1 MIPQK
6 ILEKSW
12 LMFEADAVKA
22 GVEPSKLDFMMGA
35 SVVIGMMTGRHEIGI
50 PPNTP
55 PGDILI
61 QLLQELSELR
71 SELKEIEAQARDR
84 TARMN
89 AVMGHNR

>member
-12 LMFEADAVKA
+12 LMFEADSVNA

-35 SVVIGMMTGRHEIGI
+35 STLVGILTGRFDIGI

-61 QLLQELSELR
+61 QLMQELSDIR
-71 SELKEIEAQARDR
+71 AELKEMEAQARDR